1 MAEAYLASLTP
12 DEPEIQEAVVD
23 DSLTEA
29 AEDSVSANLSGG
41 IETDEAAAADD
52 IAMEAGVGAEAE
64 AVAASD
70 DEDEIPAPTDTDEEE
85 VVETSA

>member
-1 MAEAYLASLTP
+1 M
-12 DEPEIQEAVVD
+12 D
-23 DSLTEA
+23 DSLTGA
-29 AEDSVSANLSGG
+29 AADSVLASLSVD

-52 IAMEAGVGAEAE
+52 IAIEAGVGAEVE

-70 DEDEIPAPTDTDEEE
+70 GKDEIPAPTDTDEEE